1 MGEYYIGQ
9 YRDHYAIFDSMG
21 RVQTQYDTHAEAK
34 ADLDSYNKT
43 GKPLPESTVMN
54 EGLFGLGKKKEIPKV
69 TVDEIKIIPTNFR
82 KAYDNWWF
90 YLPLKNNMDKD
101 MLCDISNRIRK
112 ICNSE
117 YGFDAYPTEFM
128 VCSPKDIVRE
138 YKVDDYF
145 DKEYL
150 KNKNNI
156 VICDYEFVG
165 KSNIK
170 SVASLKQRLGARYF
184 NDVVNNAVYYQ
195 IKDDPKNKGIPI
207 PELINNSKNYAVSY
221 IDKDTLM
228 AMYNYFASRTSAN
241 ESVSFYEHTLNEGIF
256 TAINIGFWGF
266 VGICCII
273 SGILDKKHGKEV
285 KTNLTDAEFKAIK
298 NDTIAVAKSL
308 IAAQKSSP
316 FYNNIYKYN
325 RITQDSYKDM
335 IDNFNKGNLYSCTV
349 RFFDAE
355 NFENYKSYYK
365 EYGEWGNSNPNWEK
379 LEKSVNTDMVKIIES
394 LGFDIKTGKSSKY
407 PNCEVRVADG
417 EVVYV
422 YPKAPDDILE
432 RGKKY
437 KKKMNEDHSEI
448 SNDPEMEKLLALAG
462 CTIEDLDTI
471 NNEEDIE
478 LDDDD
483 PIDANTS
490 REIDA
495 VMDESIGD
503 FVRDTKNYFK
513 NASEFLK
520 HRKEN
525 SKSKRKDSEA
535 DIKNTPAYKEANKK
549 LEIFGDSIGK
559 KVAAHL
565 KDYATKNNFKSVYK
579 NTAFDINDIKYCP
592 INGYDVQVSDLQD
605 GIDYDRIPAWEE
617 QNPGKDWQKEPQFNN
632 DWYHE
637 LLTEGRDYAESL
649 LEKDCP
655 DIYTYDIGTG
665 DGDEGL
671 VYIDIFF
678 TSSYINTIKEESK
691 NSQNES
697 AVGIGIG
704 IGAIAVA
711 GIGSAIVSA
720 TEEKRRKANAIEMTK
735 SEFNKMIDDMVSIND
750 AIVSKL
756 KTSKWWKYI
765 YEPCMNSS
773 KNSDVHGQATKFKQ
787 EFASAKY
794 VGPSFHPDFID
805 IDNSDPKIYTKLSAE
820 ANKSNTSDDYYYEA
834 FNEAYY
840 ESKVLIKTAIKK
852 FGFDGN
858 GSSTKYPNIKVVV
871 NIGEIVGV
879 DITTTYNGYFMCN
892 DFDKKSQNESAAA
905 DDYHKN
911 HEERMKNLNKKIDE
925 LNNDRKKD
933 NEVREKQDKNAAA
946 LRDLLGESTPDL
958 DFIMESIFM
967 DIDH

>member
-1 MGEYYIGQ
+1 
-9 YRDHYAIFDSMG
+9 
-21 RVQTQYDTHAEAK
+21 
-34 ADLDSYNKT
+34 
-43 GKPLPESTVMN
+43 
-54 EGLFGLGKKKEIPKV
+54 
-69 TVDEIKIIPTNFR
+69 
-82 KAYDNWWF
+82 
-90 YLPLKNNMDKD
+90 
-101 MLCDISNRIRK
+101 
-112 ICNSE
+112 
-117 YGFDAYPTEFM
+117 
-128 VCSPKDIVRE
+128 
-138 YKVDDYF
+138 
-145 DKEYL
+145 
-150 KNKNNI
+150 
-156 VICDYEFVG
+156 
-165 KSNIK
+165 
-170 SVASLKQRLGARYF
+170 
-184 NDVVNNAVYYQ
+184 
-195 IKDDPKNKGIPI
+195 
-207 PELINNSKNYAVSY
+207 
-221 IDKDTLM
+221 
-228 AMYNYFASRTSAN
+228 
-241 ESVSFYEHTLNEGIF
+241 
-256 TAINIGFWGF
+256 
-266 VGICCII
+266 
-273 SGILDKKHGKEV
+273 
-285 KTNLTDAEFKAIK
+285 
-298 NDTIAVAKSL
+298 
-308 IAAQKSSP
+308 
-316 FYNNIYKYN
+316 
-325 RITQDSYKDM
+325 
-335 IDNFNKGNLYSCTV
+335 
-349 RFFDAE
+349 
-355 NFENYKSYYK
+355 
-365 EYGEWGNSNPNWEK
+365 
-379 LEKSVNTDMVKIIES
+379 MVKIIES

-432 RGKKY
+432 RGKKS

-503 FVRDTKNYFK
+503 FIRDTKNYFK

-549 LEIFGDSIGK
+549 LEAFGDSIGK

-565 KDYATKNNFKSVYK
+565 KDYATKKNFKSVYK
-579 NTAFDINDIKYCP
+579 NTSFDINDIKYCP

-655 DIYTYDIGTG
+655 DIYAYDIGTG

-697 AVGIGIG
+697 
-704 IGAIAVA
+704 
-711 GIGSAIVSA
+711 
-720 TEEKRRKANAIEMTK
+720 
-735 SEFNKMIDDMVSIND
+735 
-750 AIVSKL
+750 
-756 KTSKWWKYI
+756 
-765 YEPCMNSS
+765 
-773 KNSDVHGQATKFKQ
+773 
-787 EFASAKY
+787 
-794 VGPSFHPDFID
+794 
-805 IDNSDPKIYTKLSAE
+805 
-820 ANKSNTSDDYYYEA
+820 
-834 FNEAYY
+834 
-840 ESKVLIKTAIKK
+840 
-852 FGFDGN
+852 
-858 GSSTKYPNIKVVV
+858 
-871 NIGEIVGV
+871 
-879 DITTTYNGYFMCN
+879 
-892 DFDKKSQNESAAA
+892 AA

>member
-9 YRDHYAIFDSMG
+9 YRDHYAIFDSMD

-43 GKPLPESTVMN
+43 GKPLPESAVPMN
-54 EGLFGLGKKKEIPKV
+54 EGIFGLGKKKEIPEV
-69 TVDEIKIIPTNFR
+69 TVDEIKIVSTNFR

-90 YLPLKNNMDKD
+90 YLPLKDNMDKD

-138 YKVDDYF
+138 YKVNDYF

-150 KNKNNI
+150 KRKNNI
-156 VICDYEFVG
+156 VIFDYEFIG

-207 PELINNSKNYAVSY
+207 PELINDSKNYAVSY

-241 ESVSFYEHTLNEGIF
+241 ESVSFYEHTLNEGVF
-256 TAINIGFWGF
+256 AAINIGFWGF
-266 VGICCII
+266 VGLCCII

-285 KTNLTDAEFKAIK
+285 KANLTDAEFKAIK
-298 NDTIAVAKSL
+298 NDTLTVAKSL

-316 FYNNIYKYN
+316 FYDNIYKYN

-365 EYGEWGNSNPNWEK
+365 EYGEWGNSNSNWEK
-379 LEKSVNTDMVKIIES
+379 LEKSVNADMVKIIES
-394 LGFDIKTGKSSKY
+394 LGFNIKTGKSSKY

-432 RGKKY
+432 RGKKS
-437 KKKMNEDHSEI
+437 KKKLNEDHSEI

-495 VMDESIGD
+495 IMDESFLGI
-503 FVRDTKNYFK
+503 KSKKEK
-513 NASEFLK
+513 NAKEVTKVEF
-520 HRKEN
+520 
-525 SKSKRKDSEA
+525 D
-535 DIKNTPAYKEANKK
+535 K
-549 LEIFGDSIGK
+549 L
-559 KVAAHL
+559 
-565 KDYATKNNFKSVYK
+565 
-579 NTAFDINDIKYCP
+579 IN
-592 INGYDVQVSDLQD
+592 
-605 GIDYDRIPAWEE
+605 
-617 QNPGKDWQKEPQFNN
+617 
-632 DWYHE
+632 
-637 LLTEGRDYAESL
+637 
-649 LEKDCP
+649 
-655 DIYTYDIGTG
+655 
-665 DGDEGL
+665 
-671 VYIDIFF
+671 
-678 TSSYINTIKEESK
+678 
-691 NSQNES
+691 
-697 AVGIGIG
+697 
-704 IGAIAVA
+704 
-711 GIGSAIVSA
+711 
-720 TEEKRRKANAIEMTK
+720 
-735 SEFNKMIDDMVSIND
+735 DMVSIND
-750 AIVSKL
+750 AIISKL
-756 KTSKWWKYI
+756 KTSKWWKI
-765 YEPCMNSS
+765 IFEPCYNNKYYKTPDIHEEAAKYKRDFSAGKCIDPAFSSKFTNINSS
-773 KNSDVHGQATKFKQ
+773 DP
-787 EFASAKY
+787 EIY
-794 VGPSFHPDFID
+794 VNLDDPENID
-805 IDNSDPKIYTKLSAE
+805 LSNLDNGYR
-820 ANKSNTSDDYYYEA
+820 
-834 FNEAYY
+834 
-840 ESKVLIKTAIKK
+840 ESKKLIEEAIKK
-852 FGFDGN
+852 FGFSADGK
-858 GSSTKYPNIKVVV
+858 STKYPDIKVS
-871 NIGEIVGV
+871 ISQGSYISF
-879 DITTTYNGYFMCN
+879 DISPIYTGCYKLKET
-892 DFDKKSQNESAAA
+892 DKKPQNESVVDDVRKDIDSYENEINITLTAARKYIKEAKTYTDKISAKRLTGSSGKIAA
-905 DDYHKN
+905 DKA
-911 HEERMKNLNKKIDE
+911 NKEFNNKCDDIFSDE
-925 LNNDRKKD
+925 
-933 NEVREKQDKNAAA
+933 AAA
-946 LRDLLGESTPDL
+946 LQASYGSSLNKRSSFIRIYGYDSSKLNDQQKELYRKLDDKNNGKYFVEFKQIVNDLNKINDSLLAISAKHNNEPTYNISQVNAVIKQNNRMFNELSVFASDMDELQKLIGNSKTRMLFGKYIKDVVNESIEDL
-958 DFIMESIFM
+958 DYLMESIFM

>member
-1 MGEYYIGQ
+1 MDEYYIGQ

-34 ADLDSYNKT
+34 ADLDSYNNT
-43 GKPLPESTVMN
+43 GKPLPEAASKDSVIDKAFKGPVNSMFDTTSKEFKKVGNDVGNDKKAKQTWWNDMKLTARMHKKPYPKVNGYTNGDFNPNHEWLMAAIEQCKSVADCECLIKDGYLAISQDKQLVKNLRAVKEGNPSRYVNVKLIQKRLDNGVTPEKVEKHIEWMKENYIKGLQAKKKEFKKSQNESTNNESMN
-54 EGLFGLGKKKEIPKV
+54 EGIFGLGKKKEIPKV

-90 YLPLKNNMDKD
+90 YLPLKNNMNKD

-170 SVASLKQRLGARYF
+170 SVTSLKQRLGARYF

-241 ESVSFYEHTLNEGIF
+241 ESVSFYEHTLNE
-256 TAINIGFWGF
+256 
-266 VGICCII
+266 
-273 SGILDKKHGKEV
+273 
-285 KTNLTDAEFKAIK
+285 
-298 NDTIAVAKSL
+298 
-308 IAAQKSSP
+308 
-316 FYNNIYKYN
+316 
-325 RITQDSYKDM
+325 
-335 IDNFNKGNLYSCTV
+335 
-349 RFFDAE
+349 
-355 NFENYKSYYK
+355 
-365 EYGEWGNSNPNWEK
+365 
-379 LEKSVNTDMVKIIES
+379 
-394 LGFDIKTGKSSKY
+394 
-407 PNCEVRVADG
+407 
-417 EVVYV
+417 
-422 YPKAPDDILE
+422 
-432 RGKKY
+432 
-437 KKKMNEDHSEI
+437 DHSEI

-490 REIDA
+490 REIDT

-525 SKSKRKDSEA
+525 SKSKGKDSEA
-535 DIKNTPAYKEANKK
+535 DIKNTPVYKEANKK
-549 LEIFGDSIGK
+549 LEAFGDSIGK

-637 LLTEGRDYAESL
+637 LLAEGRDYAESL
-649 LEKDCP
+649 LDKDCP
-655 DIYTYDIGTG
+655 DIYAYDIGTG

-697 AVGIGIG
+697 
-704 IGAIAVA
+704 
-711 GIGSAIVSA
+711 
-720 TEEKRRKANAIEMTK
+720 
-735 SEFNKMIDDMVSIND
+735 
-750 AIVSKL
+750 
-756 KTSKWWKYI
+756 
-765 YEPCMNSS
+765 
-773 KNSDVHGQATKFKQ
+773 
-787 EFASAKY
+787 
-794 VGPSFHPDFID
+794 
-805 IDNSDPKIYTKLSAE
+805 
-820 ANKSNTSDDYYYEA
+820 
-834 FNEAYY
+834 
-840 ESKVLIKTAIKK
+840 
-852 FGFDGN
+852 
-858 GSSTKYPNIKVVV
+858 
-871 NIGEIVGV
+871 
-879 DITTTYNGYFMCN
+879 
-892 DFDKKSQNESAAA
+892 AA

>member
-228 AMYNYFASRTSAN
+228 TMYNYFASRTSTN
-241 ESVSFYEHTLNEGIF
+241 ESVSFYEHTL
-256 TAINIGFWGF
+256 
-266 VGICCII
+266 
-273 SGILDKKHGKEV
+273 
-285 KTNLTDAEFKAIK
+285 
-298 NDTIAVAKSL
+298 
-308 IAAQKSSP
+308 
-316 FYNNIYKYN
+316 
-325 RITQDSYKDM
+325 
-335 IDNFNKGNLYSCTV
+335 
-349 RFFDAE
+349 
-355 NFENYKSYYK
+355 
-365 EYGEWGNSNPNWEK
+365 
-379 LEKSVNTDMVKIIES
+379 
-394 LGFDIKTGKSSKY
+394 
-407 PNCEVRVADG
+407 
-417 EVVYV
+417 
-422 YPKAPDDILE
+422 
-432 RGKKY
+432 
-437 KKKMNEDHSEI
+437 NEDHSEI
-448 SNDPEMEKLLALAG
+448 SNDPEMEKLLTLAG

-565 KDYATKNNFKSVYK
+565 KDYAMKNNFKSVYK

-697 AVGIGIG
+697 A
-704 IGAIAVA
+704 
-711 GIGSAIVSA
+711 
-720 TEEKRRKANAIEMTK
+720 
-735 SEFNKMIDDMVSIND
+735 
-750 AIVSKL
+750 
-756 KTSKWWKYI
+756 
-765 YEPCMNSS
+765 
-773 KNSDVHGQATKFKQ
+773 
-787 EFASAKY
+787 
-794 VGPSFHPDFID
+794 
-805 IDNSDPKIYTKLSAE
+805 
-820 ANKSNTSDDYYYEA
+820 
-834 FNEAYY
+834 
-840 ESKVLIKTAIKK
+840 
-852 FGFDGN
+852 
-858 GSSTKYPNIKVVV
+858 
-871 NIGEIVGV
+871 
-879 DITTTYNGYFMCN
+879 
-892 DFDKKSQNESAAA
+892 A

>member
-1 MGEYYIGQ
+1 MDEYYIGQ

-43 GKPLPESTVMN
+43 GKPLPEAASKDSVIDKAFKGPVNSMFDTTSKEFKKVGNDVGNDKKAKQTWWNDMKLTARMHKKPYPTVNGYTNGDFKPNHEWLMAAIDQCRSVIDCECLIKDGYLAISQDKQLVKN
-54 EGLFGLGKKKEIPKV
+54 LRAVKEGNPSRYVNVKLIQKRLDNGVTPEKVEKHIEWMKENYIKGLQAKKKEFK
-69 TVDEIKIIPTNFR
+69 
-82 KAYDNWWF
+82 
-90 YLPLKNNMDKD
+90 
-101 MLCDISNRIRK
+101 
-112 ICNSE
+112 
-117 YGFDAYPTEFM
+117 
-128 VCSPKDIVRE
+128 
-138 YKVDDYF
+138 
-145 DKEYL
+145 
-150 KNKNNI
+150 
-156 VICDYEFVG
+156 
-165 KSNIK
+165 KS
-170 SVASLKQRLGARYF
+170 Q
-184 NDVVNNAVYYQ
+184 
-195 IKDDPKNKGIPI
+195 
-207 PELINNSKNYAVSY
+207 
-221 IDKDTLM
+221 
-228 AMYNYFASRTSAN
+228 N
-241 ESVSFYEHTLNEGIF
+241 ESTNDESMNEGIF

-285 KTNLTDAEFKAIK
+285 KANLTDAEFKAIK

-365 EYGEWGNSNPNWEK
+365 EYGEWGNSNLNWEK
-379 LEKSVNTDMVKIIES
+379 LEKSVNVDMVKIIES

-432 RGKKY
+432 RGKKS

-490 REIDA
+490 HEIDA

-503 FVRDTKNYFK
+503 FIRDTKNYFK

-592 INGYDVQVSDLQD
+592 ITGYDVQVSDLQD
-605 GIDYDRIPAWEE
+605 GIDYDRIPDWEE

-637 LLTEGRDYAESL
+637 LLAEGRDYAESL
-649 LEKDCP
+649 LEKNCP
-655 DIYTYDIGTG
+655 DIYAYDIGTG

-697 AVGIGIG
+697 A
-704 IGAIAVA
+704 
-711 GIGSAIVSA
+711 
-720 TEEKRRKANAIEMTK
+720 AN
-735 SEFNKMIDDMVSIND
+735 
-750 AIVSKL
+750 
-756 KTSKWWKYI
+756 
-765 YEPCMNSS
+765 
-773 KNSDVHGQATKFKQ
+773 
-787 EFASAKY
+787 
-794 VGPSFHPDFID
+794 
-805 IDNSDPKIYTKLSAE
+805 
-820 ANKSNTSDDYYYEA
+820 
-834 FNEAYY
+834 
-840 ESKVLIKTAIKK
+840 
-852 FGFDGN
+852 
-858 GSSTKYPNIKVVV
+858 
-871 NIGEIVGV
+871 
-879 DITTTYNGYFMCN
+879 
-892 DFDKKSQNESAAA
+892 
-905 DDYHKN
+905 DYHKN

-933 NEVREKQDKNAAA
+933 NEVREKQDKNATA

>member
-101 MLCDISNRIRK
+101 MLCDISNHIRK

-207 PELINNSKNYAVSY
+207 PELINNSKNYTVSY
-221 IDKDTLM
+221 IDKDSLM

-285 KTNLTDAEFKAIK
+285 KNNLTDAEFKAIK

-316 FYNNIYKYN
+316 FYNDIYKHN

-365 EYGEWGNSNPNWEK
+365 EYGEWGDSNSNWEK

-432 RGKKY
+432 RGKKS
-437 KKKMNEDHSEI
+437 KKKLNEDHSEI
-448 SNDPEMEKLLALAG
+448 SSDPEMEKLLALAG

-495 VMDESIGD
+495 VMDESFLGI
-503 FVRDTKNYFK
+503 KSKKEK
-513 NASEFLK
+513 NAKEVTKAEF
-520 HRKEN
+520 
-525 SKSKRKDSEA
+525 D
-535 DIKNTPAYKEANKK
+535 K
-549 LEIFGDSIGK
+549 L
-559 KVAAHL
+559 
-565 KDYATKNNFKSVYK
+565 
-579 NTAFDINDIKYCP
+579 IN
-592 INGYDVQVSDLQD
+592 
-605 GIDYDRIPAWEE
+605 
-617 QNPGKDWQKEPQFNN
+617 
-632 DWYHE
+632 
-637 LLTEGRDYAESL
+637 
-649 LEKDCP
+649 
-655 DIYTYDIGTG
+655 
-665 DGDEGL
+665 
-671 VYIDIFF
+671 
-678 TSSYINTIKEESK
+678 
-691 NSQNES
+691 
-697 AVGIGIG
+697 
-704 IGAIAVA
+704 
-711 GIGSAIVSA
+711 
-720 TEEKRRKANAIEMTK
+720 
-735 SEFNKMIDDMVSIND
+735 DMVSIND
-750 AIVSKL
+750 AIINKL
-756 KTSKWWKYI
+756 KTSKWWKFI
-765 YEPCMNSS
+765 YEPCMNIDKEHFDANILSS
-773 KNSDVHGQATKFKQ
+773 AFKRD
-787 EFASAKY
+787 FSAGKL
-794 VGPSFHPDFID
+794 VSPSLHPKFID
-805 IDNSDPKIYTKLSAE
+805 IDNSDPRVYTKFDKE
-820 ANKSNTSDDYYYEA
+820 TQKPYSNPKYEDLWEEGWTEGYYEA
-834 FNEAYY
+834 IRLIKDAVRKLGFNE
-840 ESKVLIKTAIKK
+840 
-852 FGFDGN
+852 DGK
-858 GSSTKYPNIKVVV
+858 SSKYPDI
-871 NIGEIVGV
+871 EISISDSECVAI
-879 DITTTYNGYFMCN
+879 DISPIYTGYYKLK
-892 DFDKKSQNESAAA
+892 DTKKSQNESV
-905 DDYHKN
+905 N
-911 HEERMKNLNKKIDE
+911 
-925 LNNDRKKD
+925 
-933 NEVREKQDKNAAA
+933 
-946 LRDLLGESTPDL
+946 DL

-967 DIDH
+967 DVDH